1 MSTTKGLPDFVLVH
15 GAFSDSSV
23 WANITA
29 PLIAAGAQ
37 VTAIDL
43 PSHTAADNSDAGK
56 TTLADYVASV
66 KAAVAAASGPVILAG
81 HSLGG
86 MTITQ
91 VAEALPEKVAALVY
105 VCAFLPEN
113 GRSAFSYAQTD
124 TESKFGANF
133 QADAERGVGTLSREA
148 LIETVFNR
156 TAESARRAAT
166 ATILDEALQPF
177 ATPAETTQ
185 ERFGSVARY
194 YIATTNDRAL
204 TPALQQAMLA
214 ALPCTKIYSVDADHM
229 PMMSASQGVVDAL
242 LDVRSLAL
250 VAV

>member
-1 MSTTKGLPDFVLVH
+1 MH

-29 PLIAAGAQ
+29 PLTAAGAR

-43 PSHTAADNSDAGK
+43 PSHTAADNADAGT
-56 TTLADYVASV
+56 TTLADYVATA
-66 KAAVAAASGPVILAG
+66 KAAVAAASGPVILVG

-91 VAEALPEKVAALVY
+91 VAEAFPEKIAALVY

-113 GRSAFSYAQTD
+113 GRSAISYAQTD
-124 TESKFGANF
+124 LESKFGKNF
-133 QADAERGVGTLSREA
+133 QADAQRGVGTLTRDG

-156 TAESARRAAT
+156 TAESERQAAT
-166 ATILDEALQPF
+166 TTILDEALQPF
-177 ATPAETTQ
+177 ATPVETTH

-194 YIATTNDRAL
+194 YIATTNDCAI

-214 ALPCTKIYSVDADHM
+214 ALPCAKVYSVDADHM
-229 PMMSASQGVVDAL
+229 PMMSATQSVVEAL
-242 LDVRSLAL
+242 LEIRTLVP

>member
-1 MSTTKGLPDFVLVH
+1 VNTSQHVPDFVLVH

-29 PLIAAGAQ
+29 PLTAAGAR

-43 PSHTAADNSDAGK
+43 PSHTAADNADAGT
-56 TTLADYVASV
+56 TTLADYVATA
-66 KAAVAAASGPVILAG
+66 KAAVAAASGPVILVG

-91 VAEALPEKVAALVY
+91 VAEAFPEKIAALVY

-113 GRSAFSYAQTD
+113 GRSAISYAQTD
-124 TESKFGANF
+124 LESKFGKNF
-133 QADAERGVGTLSREA
+133 QADAQRGVGTLTRDG

-156 TAESARRAAT
+156 TAESERQAAT
-166 ATILDEALQPF
+166 TTILDEALQPF
-177 ATPAETTQ
+177 ATPVETTH

-194 YIATTNDRAL
+194 YIATTNDCAI

-214 ALPCTKIYSVDADHM
+214 ALPCAKVYSVDADHM
-229 PMMSASQGVVDAL
+229 PMMSATQSVVEAL
-242 LDVRSLAL
+242 LEIRTLVP

>member
-1 MSTTKGLPDFVLVH
+1 MLVH

-23 WANITA
+23 WAKITA
-29 PLIAAGAQ
+29 PLIAAGAR

-43 PSHTAADNSDAGK
+43 PSHTAADNADAGK
-56 TTLADYVASV
+56 TTLADYVGRA

-113 GRSAFSYAQTD
+113 GRSAISYSETD
-124 TESKFGANF
+124 ADSTFAKYFR
-133 QADAERGVGTLSREA
+133 ADAARGVGTVTRA
-148 LIETVFNR
+148 GLIETVFNR
-156 TAESARRAAT
+156 TAEAERQAAT

-177 ATPAETTQ
+177 AAPVETTP

-194 YIATTNDRAL
+194 YIATTNDNAL
-204 TPALQQAMLA
+204 TPALQRAMLA
-214 ALPCTKIYSVDADHM
+214 ASPCAKVYRVDADHM
-229 PMMSASQGVVDAL
+229 PMMSATQGVVDAL
-242 LDVRSLAL
+242 LAVRSLTP

>member
-1 MSTTKGLPDFVLVH
+1 MSTSQRLPDFVLVH

-113 GRSAFSYAQTD
+113 GRSAISYAQTD

-148 LIETVFNR
+148 LIETVFNQ
-156 TAESARRAAT
+156 TAESERRAAT

-177 ATPAETTQ
+177 ATPAETTL

-214 ALPCTKIYSVDADHM
+214 ALPCAKVYSVDADHM
-229 PMMSASQGVVDAL
+229 PMMSASRGVVDAL